1 MTSVKPDT
9 VLTNARVLTMSPA
22 GPRAEA
28 VAIAGD
34 RIVWVG
40 SSDDAKSFVR
50 SGTTVVD
57 CAGGTLLP
65 GFHDAH
71 MHLLAYAAALDSVDC
86 SPNKVSSIAELKT
99 AIRFRATNTSEGNW
113 IRATGYDE
121 TSLSEGRH
129 PTRWD
134 LDDAAPSHPVRLDH
148 RSGHGCVLNSAALA
162 LVGIHDST
170 DEPPGATIVRDLRSG
185 QPSGLLLEMSDY
197 LDDRIPSPPVEEIE
211 NSVRRASRI
220 LLSHGVTSIQ
230 DATHRNSMQR
240 WELFGKLRSSIEDMP
255 RTTIMPGFHHLEE
268 FTRNG
273 LHFGFGDSWLRIGH
287 VKQMLTASSGRQTP
301 SHDELCRAVSR
312 SAASGFPAAIHAVG
326 RESIISA
333 AESIQSATAT
343 SGAVLRHR
351 IEHCS
356 EGTPDVIESVARSSA
371 WVVTQPGFVHHSG
384 DRYLKTV
391 ESSLLPHLY
400 PVGALARA
408 GVRLAFGSD
417 APVADPNPMPAICAA
432 VTRLTDQGRHLGS
445 GQAVGLFDALAAYT
459 VGAAASSCLEDSLGT
474 IAPGMLADMALFGE
488 DVTSAEPERIRDMR
502 PAMTVLGGKVVI
514 TR

>member
-9 VLTNARVLTMSPA
+9 VLTNACVLTMSPA

-50 SGTTVVD
+50 SGTRVVD

-71 MHLLAYAAALDSVDC
+71 MHLLAYAAALNSLDC

-99 AIRFRATNTSEGNW
+99 AIRIRATNTSEGNW

-134 LDDAAPSHPVRLDH
+134 LDDAAPSHPLRLDH

-255 RTTIMPGFHHLEE
+255 RTTMMPGFHHLEE

-273 LHFGFGDSWLRIGH
+273 LHFGFGDSRLRIGH
-287 VKQMLTASSGRQTP
+287 VKMMVTASSGRQTP
-301 SHDELCRAVSR
+301 THDELCRAVS
-312 SAASGFPAAIHAVG
+312 SCATSGFPAAIHAVE

-333 AESIQSATAT
+333 AESIRSATT
-343 SGAVLRHR
+343 
-351 IEHCS
+351 
-356 EGTPDVIESVARSSA
+356 TPA
-371 WVVTQPGFVHHSG
+371 
-384 DRYLKTV
+384 
-391 ESSLLPHLY
+391 LY
-400 PVGALARA
+400 
-408 GVRLAFGSD
+408 FG
-417 APVADPNPMPAICAA
+417 
-432 VTRLTDQGRHLGS
+432 
-445 GQAVGLFDALAAYT
+445 
-459 VGAAASSCLEDSLGT
+459 
-474 IAPGMLADMALFGE
+474 IA
-488 DVTSAEPERIRDMR
+488 
-502 PAMTVLGGKVVI
+502 
-514 TR
+514 

>member
-1 MTSVKPDT
+1 MISVKQDT
-9 VLTNARVLTMSPA
+9 LLTNARVLTMSPA

-34 RIVWVG
+34 RIIWVG

-50 SGTTVVD
+50 SSTRVVD

-71 MHLLAYAAALDSVDC
+71 MHLLAYASTLAGVDC
-86 SPNKVSSIAELKT
+86 GPDAVSSIDELKS
-99 AIRFRATNTSEGNW
+99 AIRNRASITPEGEW
-113 IRATGYDE
+113 IRASGYDE
-121 TSLSEGRH
+121 TTLVEARH

-134 LDDAAPSHPVRLDH
+134 LDDAAPAHPVRLNH

-170 DEPPGATIVRDLRSG
+170 DEPPGATIARDLNTG

-230 DATHRNSMQR
+230 DATHRNSVQR

-255 RTTIMPGFHHLEE
+255 RTTMMPGFHHLNE
-268 FTRNG
+268 FTGNG
-273 LHFGFGDSWLRIGH
+273 LNFGSGDSRLRVGH
-287 VKQMLTASSGRQTP
+287 AKIMVMASSGRQTP
-301 SHDELCRAVSR
+301 AHSDLCRAVS
-312 SAASGFPAAIHAVG
+312 SCAESGFPAAIHAVE

-333 AESIQSATAT
+333 AESIRSATAAT
-343 SGAVLRHR
+343 GTALRHR

-356 EGTPDVIESVARSSA
+356 EGTPDVIESVARCSA
-371 WVVTQPGFVHHSG
+371 WVVTQPGFVYHSG

-391 ESSLLPHLY
+391 KSSMRPHLY
-400 PVGALARA
+400 PVGALVRA
-408 GVRLAFGSD
+408 GVQYAFGSD
-417 APVADPNPMPAICAA
+417 APVADPNPMPAICVA
-432 VTRLTDQGRHLGS
+432 VTRLTGQGRHLGPE
-445 GQAVGLFDALAAYT
+445 QAVGLFDALAAYT

-474 IAPGMLADMALFGE
+474 IAPGMLADLALFEE

-502 PAMTVLGGKVVI
+502 PAMTVLGGKVVM

>member
-1 MTSVKPDT
+1 
-9 VLTNARVLTMSPA
+9 MSPA
-22 GPRAEA
+22 QPRAEA
-28 VAIAGD
+28 VALAGD

-40 SSDDAKSFVR
+40 SSDDAKLFVR

-57 CAGGTLLP
+57 CVGGTLLP

-71 MHLLAYAAALDSVDC
+71 MHLLAYASTLASVDC
-86 SPNKVSSIAELKT
+86 GPGAVPSINELKS
-99 AIRFRATNTSEGNW
+99 AIRRRASITPEGNW

-134 LDDAAPSHPVRLDH
+134 LDDAAPSHPLRLDH

-230 DATHRNSMQR
+230 DATHRNSIQR
-240 WELFGKLRSSIEDMP
+240 WEFSGKLRSSIEDMP
-255 RTTIMPGFHHLEE
+255 RITMMPGFHHLEE
-268 FTRNG
+268 FTRSG
-273 LHFGFGDSWLRIGH
+273 LSFGSGDSWLRIGH
-287 VKQMLTASSGRQTP
+287 AKLMVTASSGHQTP
-301 SHDELCRAVSR
+301 THDELCRAVS
-312 SAASGFPAAIHAVG
+312 SCATSGFPAAIHAVE

-474 IAPGMLADMALFGE
+474 IAPGMLADMVLFGE
-488 DVTSAEPERIRDMR
+488 DVTSAEPERIRNMR
-502 PAMTVLGGKVVI
+502 PAMTVLGGKVI
-514 TR
+514 MTR

>member
-9 VLTNARVLTMSPA
+9 VLTNACVLTMSPA
-22 GPRAEA
+22 RPRAEA
-28 VAIAGD
+28 VAIVGD

-40 SSDDAKSFVR
+40 SADYAKSLVR
-50 SGTTVVD
+50 SGTRVVD

-71 MHLLAYAAALDSVDC
+71 IHLLAYAAALDSVDC

-134 LDDAAPSHPVRLDH
+134 LDDAAPAHPVRLNH

-162 LVGIHDST
+162 RVGIDDST
-170 DEPPGATIVRDLRSG
+170 DEPRSATIARDLNTG

-197 LDDRIPSPPVEEIE
+197 LDDRIPSLPVGEIE
-211 NSVRRASRI
+211 RSVRQASQV
-220 LLSHGVTSIQ
+220 LLSYGVTSVQ
-230 DATHRNSMQR
+230 DATHRNSLRQ
-240 WELFGKLRSSIEDMP
+240 WEMFNRLRSSIDDMP
-255 RTTIMPGFHHLEE
+255 RVTMMPGFHYLEE
-268 FTRNG
+268 FTRKG
-273 LHFGFGDSWLRIGH
+273 LSFGSGDSRLRVGH
-287 VKQMLTASSGRQTP
+287 AKLMVTASSGHQTP
-301 SHDELCRAVSR
+301 THDELCRAVS
-312 SAASGFPAAIHAVG
+312 SCATTGFPVAIHAVES
-326 RESIISA
+326 ESIISA
-333 AESIQSATAT
+333 AESIRSATAT
-343 SGAVLRHR
+343 TDAALRHR

-356 EGTPDVIESVARSSA
+356 EGTPDVIESVARCSA

-391 ESSLLPHLY
+391 ESSMRPHLY

-408 GVRLAFGSD
+408 GVRYAFGSD

-432 VTRLTDQGRHLGS
+432 VTRLTGQGRHLGS
-445 GQAVGLFDALAAYT
+445 GQAVGLFDALDAYT

-474 IAPGMLADMALFGE
+474 ITPGMLADLVVFGE

-502 PAMTVLGGKVVI
+502 PAMTVLGGKVI
-514 TR
+514 MTR